1 MKDALLYW
9 SRKGEIMCV
18 EHAPDTSS
26 LRWTEEGWQSVPD
39 VAGRRVK
46 YQCQVCGQRAIQHQP
61 TRLPERPHVLNVDD
75 RPASLYARDRVLRGQ
90 GFTVTNA
97 DTGRSALQVARQLQ
111 PNLILLDVH
120 LPDIDGRD
128 LCHQVKTDASLSH
141 IPVVL
146 ISATLN
152 GAPAS
157 EVLAAVRADGFINEP
172 VEPAALAG
180 ILREVL
186 NGGRNNTVQHGNGNG
201 VR

>member
-1 MKDALLYW
+1 MKNTPLYW
-9 SRKGEIMCV
+9 SRKGEILCV
-18 EHAPDTSS
+18 DHVLDTASP
-26 LRWTEEGWQSVPD
+26 RWTEDGWQAVPEM
-39 VAGRRVK
+39 AGRRVK
-46 YQCQVCGQRAIQHQP
+46 YQCQVCGRRAIQHQ
-61 TRLPERPHVLNVDD
+61 TSKLPERPHILNVDD
-75 RPASLYARDRVLRGQ
+75 RPASLYARDRVLRGH

-97 DTGRSALQVARQLQ
+97 DTGHSALHVARQLQ

-128 LCHQVKTDASLSH
+128 LCHQVKNDSHLAH

-180 ILREVL
+180 ILRSVL
-186 NGGRNNTVQHGNGNG
+186 NGTVQNGAG
-201 VR
+201 R

>member
-1 MKDALLYW
+1 MMNTPLYW

-18 EHAPDTSS
+18 EHAPETASA
-26 LRWTEEGWQSVPD
+26 RWTEEGWQSVPD

-46 YQCQVCGQRAIQHQP
+46 YQCQVCGQRAIHHQP
-61 TRLPERPHVLNVDD
+61 TRLPERPHILNVDD
-75 RPASLYARDRVLRGQ
+75 RPASLYARDRVLRGH

-97 DTGRSALQVARQLQ
+97 DSGQSALQVARQLQ

-128 LCHQVKTDASLSH
+128 LCRQVKTDSDLSH

-152 GAPAS
+152 GVPAS

-180 ILREVL
+180 ILRKVL
-186 NGGRNNTVQHGNGNG
+186 SRTPQNGADR
-201 VR
+201 

>member
-1 MKDALLYW
+1 MNALLYW
-9 SRKGEIMCV
+9 SRKGEIMCL
-18 EHAPDTSS
+18 EHAPDAISS
-26 LRWTEEGWQSVPD
+26 RWAEEGWQSVPE

-61 TRLPERPHVLNVDD
+61 ARLPERPHVLNVDD
-75 RPASLYARDRVLRGQ
+75 RPASLYARDRILRGQ

-97 DTGRSALQVARQLQ
+97 DTGHSALQVARQLQ

-146 ISATLN
+146 ISATLH
-152 GAPAS
+152 GVPAS
-157 EVLAAVRADGFINEP
+157 EVLTAVRADGFINEP

-180 ILREVL
+180 ILRKVL
-186 NGGRNNTVQHGNGNG
+186 NGTV
-201 VR
+201 

>member
-1 MKDALLYW
+1 MTQEQLLFW
-9 SRKGEIMCV
+9 SRKGEIACPQ
-18 EHAPDTSS
+18 HAPASDATQ
-26 LRWTEEGWQSVPD
+26 WIDEGWQQIPI

-46 YQCQVCGQRAIQHQP
+46 YQCQFCGQRAIQHQGV
-61 TRLPERPHVLNVDD
+61 LPQRPHILNVDD
-75 RPASLYARDRVLRGQ
+75 RPGMLYARDRALRGH

-97 DTGRSALQVARQLQ
+97 DSGEAALHVARQVQ

-128 LCHQVKTDASLSH
+128 LCQQVKNDAALAH

-152 GAPAS
+152 GPPAS
-157 EVLAAVRADGFINEP
+157 EVLAAVRAAAFINEP

-180 ILREVL
+180 MLRRVL
-186 NGGRNNTVQHGNGNG
+186 SGEIA
-201 VR
+201 

>member
-1 MKDALLYW
+1 MLTTPLFW
-9 SRKGEIMCV
+9 SRKGEITC
-18 EHAPDTSS
+18 EAHAPSRDSS
-26 LRWTEEGWQSVPD
+26 RWTDEGWQAIPD

-46 YQCQVCGQRAIQHQP
+46 YQCQICGQRAIQRQHD
-61 TRLPERPHVLNVDD
+61 LPERPHILNVDD

-97 DTGRSALQVARQLQ
+97 DTGHSALHVARQLQ

-128 LCHQVKTDASLSH
+128 LCHQVKHDAGLSH

-157 EVLAAVRADGFINEP
+157 EVLSAVRADGFINEP
-172 VEPAALAG
+172 VEPSVLAG
-180 ILREVL
+180 TLRKVL
-186 NGGRNNTVQHGNGNG
+186 NANGHTNGR
-201 VR
+201 R

>member
-1 MKDALLYW
+1 MSQLQLFW
-9 SRKGEIMCV
+9 SRKGEIACAQ
-18 EHAPDTSS
+18 HAPASDAAQ
-26 LRWTEEGWQSVPD
+26 WQDEGWQEIQP
-39 VAGRRVK
+39 VAGRRIK
-46 YQCQVCGQRAIQHQP
+46 YQCQICGRRAIQHQGIP
-61 TRLPERPHVLNVDD
+61 PERPHILNVDD
-75 RPASLYARDRVLRGQ
+75 RPATLYARDRVLRGH

-97 DTGRSALQVARQLQ
+97 DSGRSALEVARQVQ

-128 LCHQVKTDASLSH
+128 LCHRVKNDAGLSH

-180 ILREVL
+180 MLRRVL
-186 NGGRNNTVQHGNGNG
+186 NGGAS
-201 VR
+201 

>member
-1 MKDALLYW
+1 MPQVPLFW
-9 SRKGEIMCV
+9 SRKGEIACAQ
-18 EHAPDTSS
+18 HAPSGDSS
-26 LRWTEEGWQSVPD
+26 RWSDEGWQPVPE

-46 YQCQVCGQRAIQHQP
+46 YQCQVCGRRAIQHQGVP
-61 TRLPERPHVLNVDD
+61 PERPHILNVDD
-75 RPASLYARDRVLRGQ
+75 RPATLYSRDRTLRGH

-97 DTGRSALQVARQLQ
+97 DSGRSALEVARQVQ

-128 LCHQVKTDASLSH
+128 LCERVKNEAGLSH

-172 VEPAALAG
+172 VEPSALVG
-180 ILREVL
+180 MLRRVL
-186 NGGRNNTVQHGNGNG
+186 NGEALNGHG
-201 VR
+201 

>member
-1 MKDALLYW
+1 MVQAALFW
-9 SRKGEIMCV
+9 SRKGEIACAQHV
-18 EHAPDTSS
+18 PPRDGAQWADD
-26 LRWTEEGWQSVPD
+26 GWQEVPD

-46 YQCQVCGQRAIQHQP
+46 YQCQVCGRRAIQHQGVP
-61 TRLPERPHVLNVDD
+61 PERPHILNVDD
-75 RPASLYARDRVLRGQ
+75 RPASLYARDRVLRGH

-97 DTGRSALQVARQLQ
+97 DCGRSALEVARQVQ
-111 PNLILLDVH
+111 PHLILLDVH

-128 LCHQVKTDASLSH
+128 LCHQVKHEAGLSH

-180 ILREVL
+180 MLRRVL
-186 NGGRNNTVQHGNGNG
+186 SGGVG
-201 VR
+201 